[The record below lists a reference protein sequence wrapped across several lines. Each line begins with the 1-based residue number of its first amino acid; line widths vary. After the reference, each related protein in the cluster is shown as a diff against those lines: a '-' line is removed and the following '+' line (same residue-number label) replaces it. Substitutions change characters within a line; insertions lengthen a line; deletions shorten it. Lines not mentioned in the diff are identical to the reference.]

1 MWWKKA
7 VSFGVASFCSTG
19 LVMPLWGLIELG
31 VQTETAKCRM
41 AFGSILV
48 VLGSFGYDG
57 AVAKRGNRNQ
67 AQ

>member
-1 MWWKKA
+1 MA
-7 VSFGVASFCSTG
+7 
-19 LVMPLWGLIELG
+19 LWGLTELG

-48 VLGSFGYDG
+48 VLGSFGCNE
-57 AVAKRGNRNQ
+57 AVTKRGSRNQ